1 MTNLFVFIDEKSF
14 GSKNTEAVMFVRAA
28 LDVFNEKIIKE
39 QCQIDDFAVAEAEK
53 RKGADVVISCA
64 RRGLNH
70 RERQLLNRLNP
81 SIVLIPLLSV
91 TDGNTVILDIGEM
104 QEVALSYDYYATEI
118 ITEAICS
125 ELCFLLGAEKRVSK
139 SRMGSK
145 ESQND
150 FGLMLTPYN
159 VYNAKLNRALYLFP
173 SEVESLRTAILAR
186 VA

>member
-1 MTNLFVFIDEKSF
+1 MYNLTVFIDEKTF
-14 GSKNTEAVMFVRAA
+14 GSKNAEVVMFVRAA
-28 LDVFNEKIIKE
+28 LDIFNEKIVVE
-39 QCQIDDFAVAEAEK
+39 QCQIDDFAVVEAEK

-70 RERQLLNRLNP
+70 RDRQLLHRLNP
-81 SIVLIPLLSV
+81 SIILVPLLSV

-104 QEVALSYDYYATEI
+104 QEVALNYDYFVTEI
-118 ITEAICS
+118 ITEAVCS

-145 ESQND
+145 ESQAD

-159 VYNAKLNRALYLFP
+159 VYNAKLNKALYLFP
-173 SEVESLRTAILAR
+173 NEVEALKTAIAAK